1 MDVYTSP
8 ILTSFG
14 VSTLEEAEL
23 LLEEEIDEEELL
35 TLLEELVL
43 LLIAEEE
50 LLVTSLLLLLS
61 AMLEEVVIS
70 EVEVLPPVLE
80 PVVLQAL
87 RDTANN
93 VAVNIAKCF
102 FIVFL
107 SFYLLQV
114 LGFD

>member
-1 MDVYTSP
+1 LDVYTSP
-8 ILTSFG
+8 IFTSFG
-14 VSTLEEAEL
+14 VST
-23 LLEEEIDEEELL
+23 LEEEIDEEELL

-61 AMLEEVVIS
+61 TILVEVVIS

-93 VAVNIAKCF
+93 VAVKNAKCF
-102 FIVFL
+102 FILLF
-107 SFYLLQV
+107 SFYLLK
-114 LGFD
+114 